1 MSLRHCKDALAR
13 RLFLGVS
20 VSCCL
25 LVLPL
30 VIGLCVKARP
40 VLAEQSLVRILF
52 SSDWHPLQ
60 GHFGMLS
67 FLVGTVHVTMLGMVV
82 AVPVSLLS
90 AIYLAEYAPRRVRT
104 LSLPLV
110 DLLSG
115 MPSVIYGIWGILV
128 VVPGVARLAEVF
140 GVYSSG
146 YSLLA
151 GALVVAIMVSP
162 FMIHVSREALSAVP
176 NGIRE
181 ASLSLGATRWQTVKH
196 AVLRRALPG
205 VIAAVVLGLARALG
219 ETIAVLMVV
228 GNVPA
233 IPRSLFDPAYPL
245 PALLANNYGEMM
257 SIPLY
262 DSALLLAAL
271 VLLVVVVAFNLL
283 AKAILAAMQR
293 ESR

>member
-1 MSLRHCKDALAR
+1 MSLRHVKDALAR
-13 RLFLGVS
+13 RLFLLVS
-20 VSCCL
+20 VGCCL

-30 VIGLCVKARP
+30 VVGLCIKARP
-40 VLAEQSLVRILF
+40 VLAQQSVAQVLF

-60 GHFGMLS
+60 GRFGMLA
-67 FLVGTVHVTMLGMVV
+67 FLVGTVYVTVLGMAV
-82 AVPVSLLS
+82 AAPLSLLS
-90 AIYLAEYAPRRVRT
+90 AIYLAEYAPRWVRT
-104 LSLPLV
+104 LTLPLV

-115 MPSVIYGIWGILV
+115 IPSVICGIWGVLV
-128 VVPGVARLAEVF
+128 IVPAVARLGEVF
-140 GVYSSG
+140 GVYTSG

-162 FMIHVSREALSAVP
+162 FMIHISREALSAVP
-176 NGIRE
+176 EGIRE
-181 ASLSLGATRWQTVKH
+181 ASLSLGATRWQTVKC

-228 GNVPA
+228 GNVPG
-233 IPRSLFDPAYPL
+233 IPHSLFDPAYPL

-283 AKAILAAMQR
+283 AKGILAVMQR
-293 ESR
+293 EAR